1 MVEWSRGWSLPQ
13 EELRSGKKIDPG
25 KTGWDRIT
33 NTCCQSY
40 STATAG
46 WVIIK
51 EIRPSGVFQPGDL
64 RNPTIRNSVS
74 AGWQDATGWHWASV
88 GKANL
93 CLAYFI
99 IHDWPIITSLMAALI
114 KTSCLSEA
122 GFYPFNMNK
131 EALKNVEVFYSTMWW
146 FACRLP
152 RWCLANQPNSTKI
165 TTNTETAMLSNFYSP
180 QIPHPA

>member
-1 MVEWSRGWSLPQ
+1 MRVDAVRTSVVFLCVCVCACVCQFPQ
-13 EELRSGKKIDPG
+13 
-25 KTGWDRIT
+25 
-33 NTCCQSY
+33 
-40 STATAG
+40 
-46 WVIIK
+46 
-51 EIRPSGVFQPGDL
+51 PSGVFQPGDL

-74 AGWQDATGWHWASV
+74 AGWQDATGWHWALV

-93 CLAYFI
+93 CLACFI

-146 FACRLP
+146 FACWLP
-152 RWCLANQPNSTKI
+152 RWCLENQPNSTKI
-165 TTNTETAMLSNFYSP
+165 TTNTETTMLSNFHSP